1 MMRAKF
7 AWSVL
12 TILLGVSIA
21 TAGLVLPRQRDVDQ
35 RIDGHRLRGYIEAF
49 KANERALVIVS
60 GIGNTCLGLYVFD
73 AQGNCIA
80 RDDLSDPQT
89 ADDLITEWI
98 PIEQARY
105 SIEVRNGGIASNEYQ
120 MGMR

>member
-1 MMRAKF
+1 MRAKL
-7 AWSVL
+7 AWSLL

-35 RIDGHRLRGYIEAF
+35 RIDGRRVLSYVEAF

-60 GIGNTCLGLYVFD
+60 GSYNSCLGVYVFD
-73 AQGNCIA
+73 AQGNCVA
-80 RDDLSDPQT
+80 RDDMSDPQT

-98 PIEQARY
+98 PLEQARY
-105 SIEVRNGGIASNEYQ
+105 SVEVRNAGVASNEFQ